1 MTTGYPNGSRPA
13 GSTKINNPTSTPASD
28 DCIHNIN
35 STAATDGNEH
45 PQPLNRIHAELAEER
60 SLEVD
65 KPGLHSMH
73 FSTGIDG

>member
-1 MTTGYPNGSRPA
+1 MTTGYPNGSHRA

-28 DCIHNIN
+28 GCMLNAYL
-35 STAATDGNEH
+35 TAIDDNEH

-73 FSTGIDG
+73 FSTGTDQ

>member
-1 MTTGYPNGSRPA
+1 MTTGYPNGSHPA
-13 GSTKINNPTSTPASD
+13 GSTKTNNPTSTPASEG
-28 DCIHNIN
+28 CIHNGYL
-35 STAATDGNEH
+35 TATDDDEH

-73 FSTGIDG
+73 FSTGIDR